1 MQINFDKDLKV
12 DNTAN
17 INLYGKQ
24 LKIIFNDE
32 FRKKIADA
40 RLRVEASYAK
50 LDDEKYV
57 KELSKKPY
65 EEQQKVANDLMKK
78 NKEIVISTV
87 DSLLGNGI
95 GDFLYQHF
103 NGSTEAVSAVLGL
116 LEEYADDAVKNIKRE
131 KKNKKLAKFKNHH

>member
-32 FRKKIADA
+32 FRKKIVDA

-65 EEQQKVANDLMKK
+65 EEQRKVANDLMKK

>member
-40 RLRVEASYAK
+40 ILRVEASYAK

>member
-24 LKIIFNDE
+24 LKIVFNDD
-32 FRKKIADA
+32 FRCKIADA

>member
-40 RLRVEASYAK
+40 RLLVEASYAK